1 LNPANAPDDIP
12 VTFAGV
18 VKLAPIL
25 ELKPLVELKGPMV
38 TRESSC
44 N

>member
-1 LNPANAPDDIP
+1 MP
-12 VTFAGV
+12 VTLAGV
-18 VKLAPIL
+18 VAL
-25 ELKPLVELKGPMV
+25 EPMVWLKPLVELNVLMV